1 MEDPVSVARDMAP
14 RIRELAPRIER
25 ERRLPQELVDDLVRA
40 GLMHLVVPRS
50 LGGQECDP
58 VSAAQ
63 AVEELARADG
73 STGWCAMLAAQSGA
87 FSGLVDQDVAREVWG
102 NGGIV
107 AGAARPI
114 GRAEWSASPRGYVLT
129 GRWPFASGS
138 THATWFT
145 AEAPVYDGDTK
156 RLDAAGNEVSFAY
169 IVPRADVTVHDTW
182 DTTGLR
188 GTASHDYS
196 IDGAFVP
203 ERRAFHMMGPPRH
216 PWVLYRA
223 PALVFINH
231 GSHALGVARAALAG
245 AREVATTKR
254 GWGGVPLSSMTRVQA
269 TVAEAVVLVE
279 SARTYLYGVGAELW
293 QRLLDG
299 ATDEE
304 VAPLR
309 ARVRLAAS
317 HAATC
322 SVRATDLVHGAMGAT
337 SIFTS
342 NPIERQFRDIHT
354 AAAHV
359 MIGPLTYEAAG
370 RVELGLPPEFPF
382 F

>member
-1 MEDPVSVARDMAP
+1 MDDPVAAARGKAAQ
-14 RIRELAPRIER
+14 IRELAPRIER

-40 GLMHLVVPRS
+40 GLMHLVIPRS

-58 VSAAQ
+58 VLAAQ
-63 AVEELARADG
+63 AVEEVALADG
-73 STGWCAMLAAQSGA
+73 STGWCVMLAAQSGGFA
-87 FSGLVDQDVAREVWG
+87 GLVDQDVAREVWG

-114 GRAEWSASPRGYVLT
+114 GRAEWSESPRGYVLT

-138 THATWFT
+138 THATWFS
-145 AEAPVYDGDTK
+145 AEAPVFDGDTK
-156 RLDAAGNEVSFAY
+156 RVDDAGNEVALAY
-169 IVPRADVTVHDTW
+169 LVPREEVTVHDTW

-188 GTASHDYS
+188 GTASNDYA

-203 ERRAFHMMGPPRH
+203 EARAFHMMGAPRH
-216 PWVLYRA
+216 PWALYRA
-223 PALVFINH
+223 PALIFMNH
-231 GSHALGVARAALAG
+231 GSHALGIARAAVDG

-254 GWGGVPLSSMTRVQA
+254 GWGGVPLSSMTRVQS

-279 SARTYLYGVGAELW
+279 SARHYLYAVATELW

-299 ATDEE
+299 ASDDE

-309 ARVRLAAS
+309 VRVRLAAS
-317 HAATC
+317 HAATS
-322 SVRATDLVHGAMGAT
+322 SVRATDLLHAAMGAT
-337 SIFTS
+337 SIFTG
-342 NPIERQFRDIHT
+342 NPLERQFRDIHT

-370 RVELGLPPEFPF
+370 RAELGLSPDFPF